1 MVSIMKSHGLRK
13 EMQYNIMQLESSFFM
28 SHEFIA
34 MRALS
39 RLHLVQRFF
48 DTLGLLEDD
57 LSVPANS

>member
-1 MVSIMKSHGLRK
+1 
-13 EMQYNIMQLESSFFM
+13 MQYNIMQLESSFFM